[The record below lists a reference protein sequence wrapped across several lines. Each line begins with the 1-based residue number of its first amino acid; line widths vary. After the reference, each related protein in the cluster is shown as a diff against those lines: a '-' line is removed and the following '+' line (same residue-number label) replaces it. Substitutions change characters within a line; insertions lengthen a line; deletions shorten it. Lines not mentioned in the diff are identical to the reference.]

1 MDVGRPREAAAGLCR
16 WGRYVEEGRKEK
28 RRGWW
33 LNLTWAT
40 RKLWRQSSEVGVSGR
55 SKG

>member
-40 RKLWRQSSEVGVSGR
+40 RKLWRRSSEVGVSGR